1 MNSLI
6 IVSYFEV
13 LTKKKLQENLEAAKT
28 LLLISILIGCE
39 LARTTL
45 RMDNITLTETYFD
58 KLPAS
63 LLPAKKKKKLHTMV
77 PPRHLICL
85 KCCLNGMSLL
95 WGSLCHPVPT
105 PAGRVDSTLGG
116 TSLWDLS
123 K

>member
-1 MNSLI
+1 M
-6 IVSYFEV
+6 

-63 LLPAKKKKKLHTMV
+63 LLPAKKKKKTTHNG
-77 PPRHLICL
+77 PSPSSHL
-85 KCCLNGMSLL
+85 S
-95 WGSLCHPVPT
+95 
-105 PAGRVDSTLGG
+105 
-116 TSLWDLS
+116 
-123 K
+123 